1 MKRLLLLLLFFTSL
15 IKAQTVFIPDTA
27 FKNYLKTN
35 TCSNTTGLA
44 ATNADVDTN
53 NNGEIEVAEALA
65 VKTLIVGAFP
75 ETTITNLQ
83 GLEAFVNLERIT
95 LQTSNALWA
104 DYNLFPN
111 LIYLKHNAK
120 PFNTSLVCTLYVT
133 GLSNLKYIIVGSGRN
148 VTDFYNMASLTSL
161 EELDI
166 SENRFNSN
174 TFNNL
179 PVSLKKLKVQNNCNT
194 CASGANSLEGIMD
207 FSYLVN
213 LVELD
218 ISRNDLTGLVLNM
231 PNLTTLNCDLNAFVN
246 LDLFNLPSLVSV
258 RCLGTD
264 LVSVNLKDGVHNNL
278 STLLLTGQSS
288 FKYICKDEDDIV
300 PATTLLTTNYCTI
313 YPSNYHYDVH
323 GSNKLDL
330 NNNGCSAAD
339 TNFPNLRF
347 SVLSNGTTSA
357 SLIADASGTFHIPV
371 LEGIHT
377 ITPVLEN
384 PAFYN
389 VTPTSVQVEFS
400 PISTP
405 AVQNFCIT
413 PNGNHQDLEVVLI
426 PTSSARPGFDATY
439 KLVCRNKGNQSI
451 SGHVELDY
459 GDGPYVTEFVS
470 ATPAASTAA
479 AGLLTW
485 NFTNLLPF
493 ETRTILITFNLNSP
507 SDVPP
512 LVAGTYIGMQAIIYP
527 LVTDEIA
534 TDNYSYLK
542 QLVVNAYDPNDKTC
556 LEGDA
561 VSPAMIGNYVHYV
574 IRFENTGTFPAEN
587 VIVKDMINT
596 SKFDPGSLVPLYG
609 SHSFVTRV
617 TDTNKVE
624 FIFENINLP
633 FDPATNKGY
642 FAFKIK
648 LKDNLVV
655 GDTFTNQASIYFD
668 YNLPVVTN
676 NESTVISALGTAG
689 FTIDNSVAVYPNP
702 AKNNVTV
709 NADSDIRSVQLF
721 DVQGRVLE
729 TDLVGE
735 AQFNMDISKY
745 THGVYFLKITTGNGI
760 KTQRILKE

>member
-1 MKRLLLLLLFFTSL
+1 MKRLLLLLLFCTGL
-15 IKAQTVFIPDTA
+15 VKAQTVYIPDVA
-27 FKNYLKTN
+27 FKNYLKNN

-44 ATNADVDTN
+44 AANADVDTN
-53 NNGEIEVAEALA
+53 NNGEIEVSEALA
-65 VKTLIVGAFP
+65 VKTLVVGAFP

-83 GLEAFVNLERIT
+83 GLEAFTNLERIT

-120 PFNTSLVCTLYVT
+120 PFNTSLITWLKVA
-133 GLSNLKYIIVGSGRN
+133 GLSNLKYIILGSGRN
-148 VTDFYNMASLTSL
+148 VSEFYPITALTSL

-166 SENRFNSN
+166 SGNIFNSN
-174 TFNNL
+174 TFDNL
-179 PVSLKKLKVQNNCNT
+179 PPSLKKLKIQNNCSS
-194 CASGANSLEGIMD
+194 CAPGANSLEGIID

-218 ISRNDLTGLVLNM
+218 IYNNEVTDLILNL
-231 PNLTTLNCDLNAFVN
+231 PNLTTLNCDGNAFVN

-258 RCLGTD
+258 RCQGND

-278 STLLLTGQSS
+278 STLLLMEQSS
-288 FKYICKDEDDIV
+288 FKYICKDEDDII

-313 YPSNYHYDVH
+313 YPSNYRFDVH

-330 NNNGCSAAD
+330 NNNGCSATD

-347 SVLSNGTTSA
+347 SVLSDGTLESV
-357 SLIADASGTFHIPV
+357 IADVSGSYHIPV
-371 LEGIHT
+371 LAGIHT

-389 VTPTSVQVEFS
+389 VAPASVQVEFS
-400 PISTP
+400 AISTP

-426 PTSSARPGFDATY
+426 PTSPARPGFNATY
-439 KLVCRNKGNQSI
+439 NLVYRNKGNQSI
-451 SGHVELDY
+451 SGHADMDY
-459 GDGPYVTEFVS
+459 SGESNVMEFVS
-470 ATPAASTAA
+470 AAPAASTAA
-479 AGLLTW
+479 PGLLTW
-485 NFTNLLPF
+485 NFTNLAPF
-493 ETRTILITFNLNSP
+493 ETRAVLISFHLNSP

-512 LVAGTYIGMQAIIYP
+512 LVAGDQLGMQAIIYP
-527 LVTDEIA
+527 LTNDEITA
-534 TDNYSYLK
+534 DNYSNLK
-542 QLVVNAYDPNDKTC
+542 QLVVNAYDPNDKTG

-561 VSPAMIGNYVHYV
+561 VGSYMIGNYVHYV

-587 VIVKDMINT
+587 VIVKDMIDT
-596 SKFDPGSLVPLYG
+596 SKFDVGSLVPLFG
-609 SHSFVTRV
+609 SHSYVTRV

-624 FIFENINLP
+624 FIFENINLS

-642 FAFKIK
+642 FAFKIR
-648 LKDNLVV
+648 LKDNLAV
-655 GDTFTNQASIYFD
+655 GDIFTNQASIYFD
-668 YNLPVVTN
+668 YNLPIVTN
-676 NESTVISALGTAG
+676 NESTIISALARPD
-689 FTIDNSVAVYPNP
+689 FTIDNPVLVYPNP
-702 AKNNVTV
+702 AKNNLTV
-709 NADSDIRSVQLF
+709 NADYIRSIQLY

-729 TDLVGE
+729 TDLVGDAE
-735 AQFNMDISKY
+735 FNMDISKY
-745 THGVYFLKITTGNGI
+745 ANGVYFLKITTDKGI